1 MMLNAQTFGATYAKA
16 LQSEEEQNKN
26 LIDRS
31 RFLSK
36 LKYKSRNLSCFL
48 TTMHVELVLVL
59 TFLSSKSGLYP
70 KI

>member
-1 MMLNAQTFGATYAKA
+1 MANGSMMLNAQTFGATYAKA

-36 LKYKSRNLSCFL
+36 LKYKSGNLSCFL
-48 TTMHVELVLVL
+48 TTM
-59 TFLSSKSGLYP
+59 F
-70 KI
+70 

>member
-1 MMLNAQTFGATYAKA
+1 MMLNAQTFGATAKG

-36 LKYKSRNLSCFL
+36 LKYNSRNLSCFL